1 MLARR
6 SSLQMPAA
14 VRVPSYAV
22 WSLAVFV
29 LNALA
34 FILAGLQLGPIMDR
48 LDRAHHVHYVAF
60 ATAILLTVIL
70 ARTAWLLTYN
80 LSMRLAYRVI
90 GSRRPRMLKPPPFK
104 NSILVAWCGMRGIV
118 TLAAQLA
125 VPHGSESAPA
135 V

>member
-48 LDRAHHVHYVAF
+48 LDRAHHVHYIAF
-60 ATAILLTVIL
+60 ATAILLTVIV
-70 ARTAWLLTYN
+70 ARSAWVLTYN

-90 GSRRPRMLKPPPFK
+90 GRYRPQMLRPPPLT
-104 NSILVAWCGMRGIV
+104 NSTLVSWCGIRGIV
-118 TLAAQLA
+118 TL
-125 VPHGSESAPA
+125 H
-135 V
+135 

>member
-48 LDRAHHVHYVAF
+48 LDRAHHVHYIAF

-70 ARTAWLLTYN
+70 ARTVWLLTYN

-90 GSRRPRMLKPPPFK
+90 APYRPRMLRQPPPRTM
-104 NSILVAWCGMRGIV
+104 ILVIRS
-118 TLAAQLA
+118 AQ
-125 VPHGSESAPA
+125 
-135 V
+135 